1 MKAKRFA
8 AVVLALVMALSL
20 TTMAFATEPTAGGNV
35 TTEEVPGSKTIDVM
49 GSYHG
54 TGTAADVYSV
64 KIEWGAMLFTYE
76 TSGNKKWNPEE
87 HTYNV
92 DADDK
97 WVAEGNTVT
106 VTNHSNVPVD
116 VAFSFTEA
124 AGMGAYQGTMD
135 VTEKKLAAG
144 VENEP
149 ENADKVTSTL
159 TLGGPLN
166 RTVTEKST
174 LGTITVTLSVVTVEP

>member
-8 AVVLALVMALSL
+8 AAVLALVMALSL
-20 TTMAFATEPTAGGNV
+20 TTMAFATAGGTV
-35 TTEEVPGSKTIDVM
+35 TMEDVPGTKTIDVM

-54 TGTAADVYSV
+54 TGTAAEVYSV

-76 TSGNKKWNPEE
+76 TTGNKEWNPET

-92 DADDK
+92 DGDDE

-106 VTNHSNVPVD
+106 VTNHSNVPVN

-124 AGMGAYQGTMD
+124 AGMGAYQGTMS
-135 VTEKKLAAG
+135 VEKQQLAAG

-159 TLGGPLN
+159 TLGGTLN

-174 LGTITVTLSVVTVEP
+174 LGTITVALSAVTPEQP

>member
-8 AVVLALVMALSL
+8 AAVLTLVMALSL
-20 TTMAFATEPTAGGNV
+20 TTMAFATEPTTKEETLTNPGNKEIAV
-35 TTEEVPGSKTIDVM
+35 EGLYEGS
-49 GSYHG
+49 
-54 TGTAADVYSV
+54 GTAAEVYSV
-64 KIEWGAMLFTYE
+64 KIEWGAMLFTYK
-76 TSGNKKWNPEE
+76 TTGNKKWNPEE

-124 AGMGAYQGTMD
+124 AGMGAYQGTMS
-135 VTEKKLAAG
+135 VEKQQLAAG
-144 VENEP
+144 VENKPNE
-149 ENADKVTSTL
+149 ADKVTSTL
-159 TLGGPLN
+159 TLNGALN
-166 RTVTEKST
+166 RTVTTKST
-174 LGTITVTLSVVTVEP
+174 LGTIKVTLSAVTVEP